1 MRRYR
6 PNHDFAAILR
16 EARDEDTDPAELEQI
31 ADEAFLFREKSIE
44 IIKAVVM
51 NPNAPFK
58 TVLKVGKKYPGLALC
73 SPVIQEHWSSYD
85 NRRWPAGLDKNA
97 IRVMVRSFLEYLLI
111 QKIDPAMARLYR
123 NDKLNHVP
131 VEIEEISSQY
141 GWPLGKGV
149 YEKCVE
155 HPDTFEYYDVGLSV
169 AMREAVVIERFL
181 DIMGE
186 GFVYPAEA
194 SEFVSKMAE
203 GY

>member
-6 PNHDFAAILR
+6 PNHDFEAILR
-16 EARDEDTDPAELEQI
+16 EARDEDTDSADLDQI
-31 ADEAFLFREKSIE
+31 ADDAFLFREKSIE

-51 NPNAPFK
+51 NPNAKFK
-58 TVLKVGKKYPGLALC
+58 TILKIGKKYPGLALC
-73 SPVIQEHWSSYD
+73 SPVVHECWQDYLGG
-85 NRRWPAGLDKNA
+85 NWPPGFDKNA
-97 IRVMVRSFLEYLLI
+97 IRGMVRSFLEYILI

-123 NDKLNHVP
+123 KDKLNHVP
-131 VEIEEISSQY
+131 IEIEEISSQY

-155 HPDTFEYYDVGLSV
+155 HPDTFEYYDLGLAV

-194 SEFVSKMAE
+194 ANFISNRLVSD
-203 GY
+203 